1 MRIAIYGGTFNPIH
15 IGHTSLAQSL
25 VEQQI
30 VDEVWLMVSPQNPH
44 KGPDAAPYEDRLSM
58 ALLATKG
65 MEGIHVSDF
74 ERSLPIPSY
83 TYTTLTL
90 LSKQHPQHQFYLV
103 IGADNWP
110 NFHRWYHATDILSTY
125 PILIYQR
132 PNYPLDIS
140 TAPEGSSIIVVDTPL
155 YDISSTDIRKHKKLR
170 KINPDVLK
178 YIRAHHLYNF

>member
-90 LSKQHPQHQFYLV
+90 LSKQHPQHQF
-103 IGADNWP
+103 
-110 NFHRWYHATDILSTY
+110 
-125 PILIYQR
+125 
-132 PNYPLDIS
+132 
-140 TAPEGSSIIVVDTPL
+140 
-155 YDISSTDIRKHKKLR
+155 
-170 KINPDVLK
+170 
-178 YIRAHHLYNF
+178 

>member
-44 KGPDAAPYEDRLSM
+44 KGPDAAPYEERLAM
-58 ALLATKG
+58 AQLATKG
-65 MEGIHVSDF
+65 MEGIRVSDF
-74 ERSLPIPSY
+74 ERNLPIPSY

-90 LSKQHPQHQFYLV
+90 LSEQYPQLQFCLV
-103 IGADNWP
+103 IGADNWT
-110 NFHRWYHATDILSTY
+110 NFPRWYHATDILSTY

-132 PNYPLDIS
+132 PNYTIDLSI
-140 TAPEGSSIIVVDTPL
+140 APEKSSVTIVDTPL
-155 YDISSTDIRKHKKLR
+155 YDISSTEIRKHKKL
-170 KINPDVLK
+170 KKVNPDVLK
-178 YIRAHHLYNF
+178 YIRDHHLYNF

>member
-1 MRIAIYGGTFNPIH
+1 MHIAIYGGTFNPIH

-25 VEQQI
+25 IEQKI

-44 KGPDAAPYEDRLSM
+44 KGTDAAPYEDRLAM
-58 ALLATKG
+58 AHLATQG
-65 MEGIHVSDF
+65 IEGIQVSDF

-83 TYTTLTL
+83 TFTTLTL
-90 LSKQHPQHQFYLV
+90 LSKQYPQHQFHLV
-103 IGADNWP
+103 IGADNWE
-110 NFHRWYHATDILSTY
+110 NFHHWYHAFDILMAY

-132 PNYPLDIS
+132 PGYTIDPS
-140 TAPEGSSIIVVDTPL
+140 TAPKGSSVTIVDTPL

-178 YIRAHHLYNF
+178 YIRANHLYNY